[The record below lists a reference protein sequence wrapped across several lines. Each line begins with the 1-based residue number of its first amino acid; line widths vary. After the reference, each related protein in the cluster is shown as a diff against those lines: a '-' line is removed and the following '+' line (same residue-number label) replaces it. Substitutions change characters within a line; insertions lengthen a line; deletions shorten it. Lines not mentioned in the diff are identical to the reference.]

1 MKQKILFETIT
12 IRERERGLNSG
23 FNRLLGIYSQ
33 GAESVGVSKW
43 KIVKTRHQ
51 RVGGFLLNRPKRNL
65 AKGRPRTL
73 TSKGDLIRYG
83 VWEIL
88 SKLT

>member
-43 KIVKTRHQ
+43 KIVKKRHQ
-51 RVGGFLLNRPKRNL
+51 RVGGFLLNRPNRNL

-73 TSKGDLIRYG
+73 TSKGDLIRYR